1 MTQIEFEN
9 QVREMRS
16 QMKQELNHISQMQ
29 NDTKEE
35 IAALNHQINNLQ
47 DQVTRLKMQKQ
58 ALHSR
63 RLKIEKN
70 GLKRLM
76 PLIVSGG
83 ISLKPQTAPSATT
96 LWLRFWPVAAGVLTT
111 YTMMTLIWLKIIRRA
126 SLQNTFRT
134 FMAYQ
139 QTTPATTRFH
149 LKSNDDAATG

>member
-63 RLKIEKN
+63 RLKIEKKWTEKIDAFN
-70 GLKRLM
+70 REWWDKFETTDSTISDYTLVKILARRGWRLDNLHNDDPDM
-76 PLIVSGG
+76 AEDHKKGVVAKYIQNVYG
-83 ISLKPQTAPSATT
+83 ISTDN
-96 LWLRFWPVAAGVLTT
+96 AGDNEV
-111 YTMMTLIWLKIIRRA
+111 
-126 SLQNTFRT
+126 SPEEQ
-134 FMAYQ
+134 
-139 QTTPATTRFH
+139 
-149 LKSNDDAATG
+149 